1 MSCCLFFTEILFQV
15 IVKNDDDDDDDDDAA
30 ADDDNLSIFK
40 LEAFKSKVLGFTN
53 TFAILFLVSI
63 PALTCGCTIWEVF
76 TKCPSMIR
84 TLFIPYK
91 VAAILVCK
99 INLD

>member
-1 MSCCLFFTEILFQV
+1 MKALEQYIQFFTEILFQV
-15 IVKNDDDDDDDDDAA
+15 IVRNDDD
-30 ADDDNLSIFK
+30 DDDNLSIFK
-40 LEAFKSKVLGFTN
+40 LETFKSKVLVFTN

>member
-1 MSCCLFFTEILFQV
+1 MSCCLFFTQILQV
-15 IVKNDDDDDDDDDAA
+15 IVKNDND
-30 ADDDNLSIFK
+30 DDDNLSIFK
-40 LEAFKSKVLGFTN
+40 LEAFKSKVLVFTN

-84 TLFIPYK
+84 TLFIPHK

>member
-1 MSCCLFFTEILFQV
+1 MSCCLFFTQILQV
-15 IVKNDDDDDDDDDAA
+15 IVKNDND
-30 ADDDNLSIFK
+30 DDDNLSIFK
-40 LEAFKSKVLGFTN
+40 LEAFKSKVLVFTN
-53 TFAILFLVSI
+53 TFATLFLVSI

-84 TLFIPYK
+84 TLFIPHK